1 MPMVND
7 GVVTPLTDVTCLCGR
22 AEGDGS
28 NRKCAADLDIH
39 QPDYSNLLED
49 MFFLSDKLTRTTG
62 TRAESRWSMRDLWRK
77 KEFVW
82 CGPNLDHQNVKCH
95 SKAFSPPYKWI

>member
-1 MPMVND
+1 MFSNVND
-7 GVVTPLTDVTCLCGR
+7 GGVTPLSDVTCLCGR

-39 QPDYSNLLED
+39 VHRDYSNLLD
-49 MFFLSDKLTRTTG
+49 DIFFLSGKLTRTTG

-77 KEFVW
+77 K
-82 CGPNLDHQNVKCH
+82 N
-95 SKAFSPPYKWI
+95 